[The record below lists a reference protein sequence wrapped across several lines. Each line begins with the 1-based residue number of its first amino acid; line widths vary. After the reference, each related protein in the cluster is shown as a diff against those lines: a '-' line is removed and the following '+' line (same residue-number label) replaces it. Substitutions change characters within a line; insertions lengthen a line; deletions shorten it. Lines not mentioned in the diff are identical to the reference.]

1 MPRNVCTCGRADC
14 PSQARRLVSRR
25 QALFG
30 GAAIAVG
37 AAASPLLA
45 ACSGTTA
52 ATAAAPKSGGVATMA
67 IFGSTGPVL
76 MPNFN
81 TTNFGISVM
90 QCAFEAMFRYD
101 AQLNFVP
108 WLATSYSLSADNTTY
123 TFKLRPGVKWS
134 DGQPFTAGDV
144 QAAVLAMCN
153 PATVTNWLTYVQ
165 QIEGATE
172 AKAGKQAGVP
182 GVQVIDDTT
191 VQVRLTAPSC
201 NFMDLFGV
209 LFMPMPKHVLDQ
221 IPASQLMNS
230 SFASLPTVS
239 TGAFHFSSRSADQ
252 SFTLVRNPHYW
263 RAQALLDKVIIQN
276 TTTAAA
282 TPALIAG
289 SLDVI
294 PGEISGEVNP
304 ADAGTLK
311 GSNGITVTS
320 YPNLTVTTLYVNEK
334 TLFSDLRVRQA
345 VMYALDR
352 EGIIKSDLYGYAVVA
367 DSPYAPF
374 SPYYDGSVITKY
386 TQNVAKAK
394 QLLAEAG
401 WNSSKKVD
409 FVVPTGDS
417 TVQQAAVDIQQ
428 ALAAV
433 GINASI
439 DQVDFNTGVSRLIEQ
454 HTFDL
459 GIFTNTGFNNP
470 DLSRR
475 FATASY
481 KSGVNAGGYSNPHLD
496 SLMAQLLTTANRAA
510 QKPLTD
516 QIQQIITQDLPTIM
530 MYYRD
535 SIAAVNTA
543 RIGGVKP
550 QRGGCWLTINQ
561 WHLL

>member
-1 MPRNVCTCGRADC
+1 
-14 PSQARRLVSRR
+14 
-25 QALFG
+25 
-30 GAAIAVG
+30 
-37 AAASPLLA
+37 
-45 ACSGTTA
+45 
-52 ATAAAPKSGGVATMA
+52 MA
-67 IFGSTGPVL
+67 IFGSAGPVL

-101 AQLNFVP
+101 THLNFVP
-108 WLATSYSLSADNTTY
+108 WLATSYSLSADSMTY
-123 TFKLRPGVKWS
+123 TFKLRKGVKWS
-134 DGQPFTAGDV
+134 DGQPFTAADV
-144 QAAVLAMCN
+144 EAAVLAMCN

-165 QIEGATE
+165 QIEGAND
-172 AKAGKQAGVP
+172 AKAGKRSDVP
-182 GVQVIDDTT
+182 GVEVVDDTT
-191 VQVRLTAPSC
+191 VRVTLTAPSC

-209 LFMPMPKHVLDQ
+209 QFMPMPKHMLDQ
-221 IPASQLMNS
+221 VPVSQLMNS
-230 SFASLPTVS
+230 SFASLPAVS
-239 TGAFHFSSRSADQ
+239 TGAFSFQSRSADQ

-263 RAQALLDKVIIQN
+263 GGKAYLNKVIIQN

-282 TPALIAG
+282 TPALISGA
-289 SLDVI
+289 LDVI
-294 PGEISGEVNP
+294 PGEISGEVDP

-311 GSNGITVTS
+311 ATNGITVTS
-320 YPNLTVTTLYVNEK
+320 YPNLTVTTLYANEK

-367 DSPYAPF
+367 DSAYPPF

-386 TQNVAKAK
+386 TQNIAKAK

-401 WNSSKKVD
+401 WDSSTKVD

-428 ALAAV
+428 ALQSV
-433 GINASI
+433 GINAAI
-439 DQVDFNTGVSRLIEQ
+439 DQVDFNTGVSRLIVD

-459 GIFTNTGFNNP
+459 GIFTNTGYNNP

-481 KSGVNAGGYSNPHLD
+481 KTGVNAGGYSSPHLD
-496 SLMAQLLTTANRAA
+496 ALMAQLLITPNKAA
-510 QKPLTD
+510 EKPLID
-516 QIQQIITQDLPTIM
+516 EIQQMISQDLPTIM

-543 RIGGVKP
+543 KIGGVTP
-550 QRGGCWLTINQ
+550 QRGGCWLTMNK